1 MSIRVNGER
10 TVEMVSVDAISTMET
25 CMRDSG
31 SEVSAMVRAKLFCR
45 VARDMSV
52 CGRAIAGMVREH
64 YGVQT
69 VPCM

>member
-1 MSIRVNGER
+1 MSIRGSGER

-31 SEVSAMVRAKLFCR
+31 SEVSAMVKAKLFCR
-45 VARDMSV
+45 VVSDMWV
-52 CGRAIAGMVREH
+52 CGRVTGDMVREH
-64 YGVQT
+64 SGVQT